1 MFERFR
7 ALISPER
14 LEELLALEAMID
26 RSQAKIEFRPDGT
39 ILRANANFLSAMGY
53 GEAEVRGRHHR
64 IFCDAGYAASED
76 YARFWRRLAG
86 GEAFSGEFPRR
97 DKAGRRV
104 WILATYAPCLDE
116 AGAVRRIIKIASDI
130 TGKKLAMDAL
140 SEGIGALAQGRLD
153 ARVRLPA
160 ENEFAVLAEGF
171 NAACARLAETLARVA
186 EVSEGLGRR
195 SGEALSEARAA
206 AGRAGKQEEMAN
218 RAAGGVAEIAQ
229 ALAAA
234 TEGIGAARAR
244 AEALAESARGGGA
257 RVDEARRAVEALDRK
272 TQDMVEAN
280 RLIDSVAFQTSLLAL
295 NAGVE
300 AARAGEAGAGF
311 SVVAAEIRNLAQK
324 SSEASRQIAE
334 LIAGS
339 TEQAAQTAALVGQAD
354 DRMAELVE
362 EAGTLAEAMGEV
374 AEAGAA
380 QLSTA
385 RGVEETM
392 QRLSGSVAEDRRDAE
407 GREKAS
413 ETAARELGAVA
424 RELRELTGRFQG

>member
-1 MFERFR
+1 MLFR
-7 ALISPER
+7 S
-14 LEELLALEAMID
+14 
-26 RSQAKIEFRPDGT
+26 
-39 ILRANANFLSAMGY
+39 
-53 GEAEVRGRHHR
+53 
-64 IFCDAGYAASED
+64 
-76 YARFWRRLAG
+76 
-86 GEAFSGEFPRR
+86 
-97 DKAGRRV
+97 
-104 WILATYAPCLDE
+104 
-116 AGAVRRIIKIASDI
+116 
-130 TGKKLAMDAL
+130 
-140 SEGIGALAQGRLD
+140 
-153 ARVRLPA
+153 
-160 ENEFAVLAEGF
+160 
-171 NAACARLAETLARVA
+171 
-186 EVSEGLGRR
+186 
-195 SGEALSEARAA
+195 
-206 AGRAGKQEEMAN
+206 
-218 RAAGGVAEIAQ
+218 
-229 ALAAA
+229 
-234 TEGIGAARAR
+234 
-244 AEALAESARGGGA
+244 EALAESARGGGA

-413 ETAARELGAVA
+413 EAAARELGAVG